1 MVNKDKKKLKLIASY
16 VRLITC
22 LLLHR
27 NIGNIVYD
35 IVQKYENVEV
45 FQLQKLEM
53 LSIKTRKAELD
64 IKFRVIVKYLMLYQN
79 F

>member
-64 IKFRVIVKYLMLYQN
+64 IKFRVIVKYLMLYRN